1 MDILQEIKRKEES
14 GEPLEWELQ
23 LVSKDQ
29 DTLKVIYD
37 VLAQRQEIEVYAKQ
51 AEKPELFLKDLKEL
65 SLENSTLK
73 EKLEE
78 KDLKI
83 AELYLKLSKA
93 EGKLNRYMNHVKM
106 NLDREL

>member
-1 MDILQEIKRKEES
+1 MLNNRMCMIK
-14 GEPLEWELQ
+14 Q
-23 LVSKDQ
+23 Q
-29 DTLKVIYD
+29 T
-37 VLAQRQEIEVYAKQ
+37 EIENLQ
-51 AEKPELFLKDLKEL
+51 NENENLLKDLEEL

-106 NLDREL
+106 NLGREL

>member
-1 MDILQEIKRKEES
+1 MLNDRLYLINQ
-14 GEPLEWELQ
+14 Q
-23 LVSKDQ
+23 
-29 DTLKVIYD
+29 
-37 VLAQRQEIEVYAKQ
+37 AEIEKLQ
-51 AEKPELFLKDLKEL
+51 DENENLLKDLKEL

>member
-1 MDILQEIKRKEES
+1 MLNNRMCMINQ
-14 GEPLEWELQ
+14 Q
-23 LVSKDQ
+23 
-29 DTLKVIYD
+29 T
-37 VLAQRQEIEVYAKQ
+37 EIEKLQ
-51 AEKPELFLKDLKEL
+51 DENENLLKDLKEL

-93 EGKLNRYMNHVKM
+93 EGLLNKYMNHVKM
-106 NLDREL
+106 NEGREL

>member
-1 MDILQEIKRKEES
+1 MLNDRLYLIK
-14 GEPLEWELQ
+14 Q
-23 LVSKDQ
+23 Q
-29 DTLKVIYD
+29 
-37 VLAQRQEIEVYAKQ
+37 AEIENLQ
-51 AEKPELFLKDLKEL
+51 NENENLLKDLKEL

-73 EKLEE
+73 EKIEE

-106 NLDREL
+106 NLGREL

>member
-1 MDILQEIKRKEES
+1 MINDRLYLINQ
-14 GEPLEWELQ
+14 Q
-23 LVSKDQ
+23 
-29 DTLKVIYD
+29 T
-37 VLAQRQEIEVYAKQ
+37 EIEKLQ
-51 AEKPELFLKDLKEL
+51 DENENLLKDLKEL

-93 EGKLNRYMNHVKM
+93 EGLLNKYMNHVKM

>member
-1 MDILQEIKRKEES
+1 MINDRLYLIK
-14 GEPLEWELQ
+14 Q
-23 LVSKDQ
+23 Q
-29 DTLKVIYD
+29 
-37 VLAQRQEIEVYAKQ
+37 AEIENLQ
-51 AEKPELFLKDLKEL
+51 NENENLLKDLKEL

-106 NLDREL
+106 NEGRDLL

>member
-1 MDILQEIKRKEES
+1 MLNNRMCMINQQE
-14 GEPLEWELQ
+14 
-23 LVSKDQ
+23 
-29 DTLKVIYD
+29 
-37 VLAQRQEIEVYAKQ
+37 EIEKLQ
-51 AEKPELFLKDLKEL
+51 NENENLLKDLKEL

-93 EGKLNRYMNHVKM
+93 EGLLNKYMNHVKM
-106 NLDREL
+106 NEGREL

>member
-1 MDILQEIKRKEES
+1 MLNNRMSMIKK
-14 GEPLEWELQ
+14 Q
-23 LVSKDQ
+23 
-29 DTLKVIYD
+29 I
-37 VLAQRQEIEVYAKQ
+37 EIENLQ
-51 AEKPELFLKDLKEL
+51 NENENLLKDLKEL

-73 EKLEE
+73 EKIEE

-93 EGKLNRYMNHVKM
+93 EGLLNKYMNHVKM

>member
-1 MDILQEIKRKEES
+1 MINDRLYLIK
-14 GEPLEWELQ
+14 Q
-23 LVSKDQ
+23 Q
-29 DTLKVIYD
+29 
-37 VLAQRQEIEVYAKQ
+37 AEIENLQ
-51 AEKPELFLKDLKEL
+51 NENENLLKDLKEL

-93 EGKLNRYMNHVKM
+93 EGLLNKYMNHVKM

>member
-1 MDILQEIKRKEES
+1 MINDRLYLIK
-14 GEPLEWELQ
+14 Q
-23 LVSKDQ
+23 Q
-29 DTLKVIYD
+29 T
-37 VLAQRQEIEVYAKQ
+37 EIERLQ
-51 AEKPELFLKDLKEL
+51 DENENLLKDLKEL

-93 EGKLNRYMNHVKM
+93 EGLLNKYMNHVKM
-106 NLDREL
+106 NLGREL

>member
-1 MDILQEIKRKEES
+1 MLNNRMCMIK
-14 GEPLEWELQ
+14 
-23 LVSKDQ
+23 
-29 DTLKVIYD
+29 
-37 VLAQRQEIEVYAKQ
+37 QRTEIENLQ
-51 AEKPELFLKDLKEL
+51 NENENLLKDLKEL

-93 EGKLNRYMNHVKM
+93 EGLLNKYMNHVRM

>member
-1 MDILQEIKRKEES
+1 MINDRLYLIK
-14 GEPLEWELQ
+14 Q
-23 LVSKDQ
+23 Q
-29 DTLKVIYD
+29 T
-37 VLAQRQEIEVYAKQ
+37 EIENLQ
-51 AEKPELFLKDLKEL
+51 NENENLLKDLKEL

-93 EGKLNRYMNHVKM
+93 EGLLNKYMNHVRM
-106 NLDREL
+106 NLGREL

>member
-1 MDILQEIKRKEES
+1 MLNDRLYLIKQQK
-14 GEPLEWELQ
+14 
-23 LVSKDQ
+23 
-29 DTLKVIYD
+29 
-37 VLAQRQEIEVYAKQ
+37 EIENLQ
-51 AEKPELFLKDLKEL
+51 NENENLLKDLKEL

-83 AELYLKLSKA
+83 AELYLKLSKV
-93 EGKLNRYMNHVKM
+93 ECKLNRYMNHVKM

>member
-1 MDILQEIKRKEES
+1 MKELMLRCIQYSKR
-14 GEPLEWELQ
+14 LN
-23 LVSKDQ
+23 
-29 DTLKVIYD
+29 LK
-37 VLAQRQEIEVYAKQ
+37 K
-51 AEKPELFLKDLKEL
+51 L

-93 EGKLNRYMNHVKM
+93 EGLLNKYMNHVKM
-106 NLDREL
+106 NLGREL

>member
-1 MDILQEIKRKEES
+1 MINARLYLIK
-14 GEPLEWELQ
+14 Q
-23 LVSKDQ
+23 Q
-29 DTLKVIYD
+29 
-37 VLAQRQEIEVYAKQ
+37 AEIENLHN
-51 AEKPELFLKDLKEL
+51 ENENLLKDLKEL

-93 EGKLNRYMNHVKM
+93 EGLLNKYMNHVKM
-106 NLDREL
+106 NLGREL

>member
-1 MDILQEIKRKEES
+1 MINDRLYLIK
-14 GEPLEWELQ
+14 Q
-23 LVSKDQ
+23 Q
-29 DTLKVIYD
+29 I
-37 VLAQRQEIEVYAKQ
+37 EIENLQ
-51 AEKPELFLKDLKEL
+51 NENENLLKDLKEL

-93 EGKLNRYMNHVKM
+93 EGLLNKYMNHVKI
-106 NLDREL
+106 NLGR

>member
-1 MDILQEIKRKEES
+1 MINDRLYLINQQK
-14 GEPLEWELQ
+14 
-23 LVSKDQ
+23 
-29 DTLKVIYD
+29 
-37 VLAQRQEIEVYAKQ
+37 EIENLQ
-51 AEKPELFLKDLKEL
+51 NENENLLKDLEEL

-93 EGKLNRYMNHVKM
+93 EGLLNKYMNHVKM
-106 NLDREL
+106 NLGREL

>member
-1 MDILQEIKRKEES
+1 MLNNRMCMIK
-14 GEPLEWELQ
+14 
-23 LVSKDQ
+23 
-29 DTLKVIYD
+29 
-37 VLAQRQEIEVYAKQ
+37 QRTEIENLQ
-51 AEKPELFLKDLKEL
+51 NENENLLKDLKEL

-106 NLDREL
+106 NEGRDLL

>member
-1 MDILQEIKRKEES
+1 MINDRLYLIK
-14 GEPLEWELQ
+14 Q
-23 LVSKDQ
+23 Q
-29 DTLKVIYD
+29 
-37 VLAQRQEIEVYAKQ
+37 AEIENLQ
-51 AEKPELFLKDLKEL
+51 NENENLLKDLKEL

-73 EKLEE
+73 EKLQE

-106 NLDREL
+106 NSGREL

>member
-1 MDILQEIKRKEES
+1 MINDRLYLIKQQK
-14 GEPLEWELQ
+14 
-23 LVSKDQ
+23 
-29 DTLKVIYD
+29 
-37 VLAQRQEIEVYAKQ
+37 EIENLQ
-51 AEKPELFLKDLKEL
+51 NENENLLKDLKEL

-83 AELYLKLSKA
+83 AELYLKLSNA

-106 NLDREL
+106 NLGREL

>member
-1 MDILQEIKRKEES
+1 MLNNRMCMIK
-14 GEPLEWELQ
+14 
-23 LVSKDQ
+23 
-29 DTLKVIYD
+29 
-37 VLAQRQEIEVYAKQ
+37 QRTEIENLQ
-51 AEKPELFLKDLKEL
+51 NENENLLKDLKEL
-65 SLENSTLK
+65 SLENSILK

-106 NLDREL
+106 NLGREL

>member
-1 MDILQEIKRKEES
+1 MLNNRMCMIK
-14 GEPLEWELQ
+14 
-23 LVSKDQ
+23 
-29 DTLKVIYD
+29 
-37 VLAQRQEIEVYAKQ
+37 QRTEIENLQ
-51 AEKPELFLKDLKEL
+51 DENENLLKDLKEL

-93 EGKLNRYMNHVKM
+93 ECKLNRYMNHVKM
-106 NLDREL
+106 NLGREL

>member
-1 MDILQEIKRKEES
+1 MLNDRLYLIK
-14 GEPLEWELQ
+14 Q
-23 LVSKDQ
+23 Q
-29 DTLKVIYD
+29 
-37 VLAQRQEIEVYAKQ
+37 AEIENLQ
-51 AEKPELFLKDLKEL
+51 NENENLLKDLKEL

-73 EKLEE
+73 EKLQE

-106 NLDREL
+106 NLGREL

>member
-1 MDILQEIKRKEES
+1 MINDRLYLIK
-14 GEPLEWELQ
+14 Q
-23 LVSKDQ
+23 Q
-29 DTLKVIYD
+29 
-37 VLAQRQEIEVYAKQ
+37 AEIENLQ
-51 AEKPELFLKDLKEL
+51 NENENLLKDLKEL

-93 EGKLNRYMNHVKM
+93 EGLLNKYMSHVKM
-106 NLDREL
+106 NLGREL